1 MRIKEEDEWKV
12 AFWTNR
18 GLFEP
23 LVMYFG
29 ICNSPITFQL
39 IIDMLF
45 RKLIMSG
52 KIIIYMDDILIFT
65 QTMEEH
71 KSYRY

>member
-29 ICNSPITFQL
+29 ICNSSITFQL

-52 KIIIYMDDILIFT
+52 KIIIYMDDIFIFT